1 MEKAT
6 EVVFESDDQN
16 KALSPRGPQSENVS
30 ECNKGAL
37 AMHVRPY
44 LYRAQ

>member
-16 KALSPRGPQSENVS
+16 KALSRGGPQSENVS
-30 ECNKGAL
+30 ECNKGAFEFTE
-37 AMHVRPY
+37 RF
-44 LYRAQ
+44 R